1 MHAPKQFATALLQHA
16 FKPCQPSEQ
25 RLALLDLI
33 TVTQVS
39 GQVPHH
45 LTVERVALQ
54 CLPQAGTDGARGV
67 AGLCQQQLFLAQ

>member
-1 MHAPKQFATALLQHA
+1 MHAPKQFATALLQYA

-25 RLALLDLI
+25 RLALLGLI

-54 CLPQAGTDGARGV
+54 CLPQAGTYGARSV